1 MRFRTCVLVVAIALM
16 SFIPTPA
23 RADWLLTPYL
33 GATFGQDAP
42 DGDLNYGASLA
53 WMGGGVLGFELDFS
67 STPDFFGDSTSF
79 GDNNFSSMM
88 VNLVGGVPIGGQ
100 GGWGLRP
107 YAVGGIGLMR
117 SQADGVEGFFDE
129 VTQNDFGFNVGAGVS
144 TFFNDNVGVR
154 TDIRYF
160 RALGGNDPADEEF
173 FNIADFDYW
182 RWNAGVTF
190 RF

>member
-1 MRFRTCVLVVAIALM
+1 MRFRTYVLVVAFALM

-53 WMGGGVLGFELDFS
+53 WMGAGALGFEFDFS

-88 VNLVGGVPIGGQ
+88 FNLVGGVPIGGQ
-100 GGWGLRP
+100 SGWGLRP

-117 SQADGVEGFFDE
+117 SQADGVAGFFDE